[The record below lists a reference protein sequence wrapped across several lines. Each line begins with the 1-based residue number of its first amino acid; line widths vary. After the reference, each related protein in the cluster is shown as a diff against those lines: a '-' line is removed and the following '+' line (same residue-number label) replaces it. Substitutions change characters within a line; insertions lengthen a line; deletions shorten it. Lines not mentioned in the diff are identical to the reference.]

1 MRIHA
6 NPDPRHIG
14 QYAASP
20 VDSAVLVEPDKGLGD
35 GPAHLGVHCEA
46 GPVPV
51 HAGAQGAQLRVDR
64 LTVLLLPLP
73 HLALQ
78 I

>member
-1 MRIHA
+1 M
-6 NPDPRHIG
+6 DPEHRLTV
-14 QYAASP
+14 P
-20 VDSAVLVEPDKGLGD
+20 VDSAILVEPDKGLSD
-35 GPAHLGVHCEA
+35 GPAHLGVHGEA
-46 GPVPV
+46 GTVPV

-64 LTVLLLPLP
+64 LPILLLPLP